1 MGKEFMHISSGR
13 SSGRLLVAVL
23 GVASL
28 ATFAGQAHAEV
39 VVSQVYGGG
48 GNSGATYRNDF
59 IELRNNGASAVD
71 LSGWSVQY
79 ASSSGSSW
87 QRTELSGSIAPGG
100 FYLVQQAAGSGGTAD
115 LPTPDAIGT
124 ISMSS
129 SNGKVALVNGGGA
142 LSGTCPLGET
152 VVVDFV
158 GFGSANCFEG
168 AAATPSLNNTSAA
181 LRKGDG
187 SIDSD
192 DNAADFDRGAPDPRN
207 SGAEPPDPPEPP
219 VALTI
224 AQIQGDGLVSAH
236 VDKTVITE
244 GVVTALKYNNG
255 FFLQSANDDGN
266 PATSD
271 GIFVYTGSAP
281 TVAVGDSLRV
291 TGTVTEFTPFSD
303 ANQLSITELVSP
315 TIEVLANGAALPAA
329 IELTATDLGP
339 DALPGAL
346 EKLEGMRVSVAEAIA
361 VSGSGGRIDENDARA
376 STDGVFHVTLP
387 GIARPFR
394 EAGIGVLDAA
404 DIPADKNPPRF
415 DTNPERLMVRS
426 WGQIGSAPLSVD
438 ADAQV
443 AGLLGVLDYYSG
455 TWALLPDVGT
465 PPTVAG
471 GRLPEAV
478 NDASYDE
485 VTIASFNMLRL
496 FDEIADGNGA
506 TTLTPEALDRRLA
519 KAALAVCDYL
529 KSPDIIGVVEVENAR
544 VLQLLSDRID
554 TSCPAAPGYV
564 PYLEPGNDIGG
575 INVGFLVSSRAV
587 DGGLARVEVLD
598 VTQFGKDTLLNNPN
612 GSTSLLNDRPPLRL
626 RARIHQDGSSAY
638 PVTVIVNHLRSLN
651 GIDDF
656 SPGSSGWATTSER
669 VRAKRGAQAAYLAGL
684 VEQFQQNDPNERI
697 VLVGDFNAF
706 EVNDGYVDVMGIVR
720 GDAAPADQVL
730 TWVDSPLTT
739 PLVDGSQLI
748 PDPAER
754 YSYVFAGNAQT
765 LDHVLVNETLVMD
778 SAMLEIDHPR
788 INADFGVDNFDD
800 ATIAI
805 RSSDH
810 DPVRL
815 RIAVPGFRRADL
827 SVTASSASTGAE
839 VGDSVRFDASVANA
853 GPGEATSTAVAFVFD
868 ALLVPAPASIPS
880 GWTCAAPVQDAD
892 STTLTCTTASF
903 ASGASAAFAIDAI
916 VPASS
921 AGDALRVG
929 VAAQSQVNDPA
940 NADNQASVSVPVA
953 ALGSADLSVRLIGD
967 ARPLRRN
974 TIATFLAP
982 VRNAGPDAANNVR
995 LVVEGNV
1002 EANRAAI
1009 AAPRGWS
1016 CSRATATASGFRAE
1030 CLREGRM
1037 ARGTQWLAFAVI
1049 VPGHPRRGQALSF
1062 SAEVDSDTPDPRGDN
1077 NHDELDVR
1085 FGRGHAYGRR
1095 H

>member
-1 MGKEFMHISSGR
+1 MHISPGR
-13 SSGRLLVAVL
+13 RSGRLLVAVL
-23 GVASL
+23 GVVSL
-28 ATFAGQAHAEV
+28 AAFAGHADAQV

-48 GNSGATYRNDF
+48 GNSGATWRNDF

-71 LSGWSVQY
+71 LTGWSVQY

-100 FYLVQQAAGSGGTAD
+100 YYLVQQAQGSGGTAD
-115 LPTPDAIGT
+115 LPAPDAIGT

-142 LSGTCPLGET
+142 LSGTCPLTET

-168 AAATPSLNNTSAA
+168 ASATPSLNNTSAA
-181 LRKGDG
+181 LRNGDG
-187 SIDSD
+187 SVDTD
-192 DNAADFDRGAPDPRN
+192 DNGADFTRGEPNPRN
-207 SGAEPPDPPEPP
+207 SGAEPPDPPDPP
-219 VALTI
+219 VALSI
-224 AQIQGDGLVSAH
+224 SQIQGDGLVSPH
-236 VDKTVITE
+236 VDKAVITE
-244 GVVTALKYNNG
+244 GVVTALKFNNG

-271 GIFVYTGSAP
+271 GIFVFTGSAP
-281 TVAVGDSLRV
+281 TVAVGDNVRV
-291 TGTVTEFTPFSD
+291 TATVTEFTPSSNP
-303 ANQLSITELVSP
+303 NQLGITELVTP
-315 TIEVLANGAALPAA
+315 TIEVLSTGAALPVPV
-329 IELTATDLGP
+329 ELTAAELGP
-339 DALPGAL
+339 DALPGTL
-346 EKLEGMRVSVAEAIA
+346 ERLEGMRVSVAEAVVIA
-361 VSGSGGRIDENDARA
+361 ASGGRLDENDARA

-387 GIARPFR
+387 GVARPFR
-394 EAGIGVLDAA
+394 EAGIGVLDTIQ
-404 DIPADKNPPRF
+404 IPADKDPPRF

-426 WGQIGSAPLSVD
+426 WGQVGATPLSVD

-455 TWALLPDVGT
+455 TWALLPDAAT
-465 PPTVAG
+465 PPTVSG

-478 NDASYDE
+478 NDPDYDE
-485 VTIASFNMLRL
+485 VTIASFNLLRL

-506 TTLTPEALDRRLA
+506 VTLTPEALDRRLA
-519 KAALAVCDYL
+519 KAASAICDYL
-529 KSPDIIGVVEVENAR
+529 KAPDVLGVVEVENAR

-554 TSCPAAPGYV
+554 AGCPAAPGYV
-564 PYLEPGNDIGG
+564 PYLEPGNDVGG

-587 DGGLARVEVLD
+587 EGGVARVEVLD
-598 VTQFGKDTLLNNPN
+598 VTQFGKDTLLNNPD

-626 RARIHQDGSSAY
+626 RARIHQDAGTAY

-651 GIDDF
+651 GIDDS

-684 VEQFQQNDPNERI
+684 VEQFQQADPDERI

-720 GDAAPADQVL
+720 GEAAPADQVL

-754 YSYVFAGNAQT
+754 YSYVFAGSAQT
-765 LDHVLVNETLVMD
+765 LDHVLVNETLAMD
-778 SAMLEIDHPR
+778 AAMLEVDHAR

-800 ATIAI
+800 ASIAI

-815 RIAVPGFRRADL
+815 SIAVPAFRRADL
-827 SVTASSASTGAE
+827 SVSASSGSAGAE
-839 VGDSVRFDASVANA
+839 VGDTVRFDASVANA
-853 GPGEATSTAVAFVFD
+853 GPGEATVVAVAFVFD
-868 ALLVPAPASIPS
+868 ALLSPSLAGIPADWGCTVPRQDTDANTTTI
-880 GWTCAAPVQDAD
+880 TCHANSLDAGA
-892 STTLTCTTASF
+892 TTT
-903 ASGASAAFAIDAI
+903 FAIDAI

-921 AGDALRVG
+921 AGDALRLG

-940 NADNQASVSVPVA
+940 NADNQASVTVPVA
-953 ALGSADLSVRLIGD
+953 ALGSADLSVRLIGS
-967 ARPLRRN
+967 AHPLRRN

-982 VRNAGPDAANNVR
+982 VRNAGPDAAANVR

-1016 CSRATATASGFRAE
+1016 CSRATGTAAGFRAE
-1030 CLREGRM
+1030 CTREGEM
-1037 ARGTQWLAFAVI
+1037 TRGTQWLAFAVV
-1049 VPGHPRRGQALSF
+1049 VPGRPAGGETLSF
-1062 SAEVDSDTPDPRGDN
+1062 SAEVDSDTPDPRSGN
-1077 NHDELDVR
+1077 NRDTLDAR
-1085 FGRGHAYGRR
+1085 IGRGHARGR
-1095 H
+1095 